1 MEKHPDTAVVQM
13 DSVIGSKGGKVLLT
27 IYFVN
32 VSLMLGFLR
41 EANTSQS
48 VIDIYDGLYQRLGA
62 SDFTRLFPVILTD
75 NGSESSNPKK
85 IEHGPEERGFQRTRI
100 YYCNPSAPYQK
111 AEIEVGHEF
120 IRRIVPK
127 GKSFD
132 ELEQEDVERMMNHI
146 NSYRRKKLN
155 GKSPYEAFRFYYGE
169 ALAEKLGYHFDHEYT
184 AYEVFVM

>member
-1 MEKHPDTAVVQM
+1 M
-13 DSVIGSKGGKVLLT
+13 
-27 IYFVN
+27 
-32 VSLMLGFLR
+32 
-41 EANTSQS
+41 
-48 VIDIYDGLYQRLGA
+48 
-62 SDFTRLFPVILTD
+62 ILTD

-132 ELEQEDVERMMNHI
+132 ELEQEDVERMMDHI
-146 NSYRRKKLN
+146 NLYQRKKLN
-155 GKSPYEAFRFYYGE
+155 GKSPYEAFSFYYGE
-169 ALAEKLGYHFDHEYT
+169 DFGAHFYPAVGPLYHRSVEKNGKVVTKVEFQVQNLKVAFK
-184 AYEVFVM
+184 M